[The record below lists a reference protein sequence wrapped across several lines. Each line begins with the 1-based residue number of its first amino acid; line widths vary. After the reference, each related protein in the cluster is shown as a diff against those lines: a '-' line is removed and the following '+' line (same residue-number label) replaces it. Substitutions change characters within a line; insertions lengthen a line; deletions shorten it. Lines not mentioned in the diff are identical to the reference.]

1 MVWKKRLSEEDSA
14 ALQAEMQAALDAAKA
29 SGIRFPT
36 KRLHE
41 LTGINKTYLWK
52 LSHGRSKTT
61 LPMSNKIR
69 DGLRAMLKA
78 PAPAPA
84 PEVKDRSNRL
94 RDPKTDRRSPAR
106 AQLNASLRGSQAPTR
121 ARLIAFMQ
129 AHHLGRAAIA
139 ERSKVC
145 HETSLGYFLGGAF
158 MRPKNYQKLVAW
170 LDGQGAPP
178 APATPAAAA
187 PVAAAQQKKKITRPL
202 RTVTNEAL
210 RESQA
215 PMRERLRDHLASHN
229 LAASAFARRAGVTES
244 VVRSFLSGKYLKKQ
258 VHAAKVSVALDKEA
272 NGATSIV
279 RQPSLPFPET
289 GSVIAVAARMHSLRI
304 ERSPIEARQE
314 GEGSARTIALSVLNK
329 LSIEA
334 VEALIKIAKSSDEG
348 E

>member
-52 LSHGRSKTT
+52 LTNGQGHTT

-69 DGLRAMLKA
+69 DGLRALLKA
-78 PAPAPA
+78 PAPQ
-84 PEVKDRSNRL
+84 PEKVRTHGM
-94 RDPKTDRRSPAR
+94 RDPKTERRSPSR
-106 AQLNASLRGSQAPTR
+106 VQLNESLRTSQAPTR

-129 AHHLGRAAIA
+129 AQHLGRAAIA

-145 HETSLGYFLGGAF
+145 HESSLGYFLGGAF
-158 MRPKNYQKLVAW
+158 MRPKNYAKLVAW

-178 APATPAAAA
+178 APPAAA
-187 PVAAAQQKKKITRPL
+187 PAAAPQEKKITRPL
-202 RTVTNEAL
+202 RSATNEAL
-210 RESQA
+210 RAAQA
-215 PMRERLRDHLASHN
+215 PMRERLRDHLTAHN

-244 VVRSFLSGKYLKKQ
+244 VVRSFLNGKYLKKQ
-258 VHAAKVSVALDKEA
+258 VHVAKVRVALDREA

-304 ERSPIEARQE
+304 ERSPIEVRQE